1 MTLHETSLPPAGL
14 RFSAHTDSG
23 YTIATLSGELDVA
36 CSPVLRE
43 QLLGVL
49 RPRASRLVIDLSK
62 VTFCDASGL
71 AVLVGTSRRAR
82 LLGGV
87 VRLAAPAP
95 VVLAG
100 LRISGLL
107 RQFPVFR
114 TVLAAMAQPET
125 ADRGMAGRGHAYS
138 GRDVAGAE
146 PAAPAA
152 RPVMDFTIARDLRT
166 AVATLLAHADA
177 WRDADPSRRFTT
189 SLRALAHAQARND
202 PTALAKAARSL
213 LATLTRYPL
222 TYSPAVAA
230 TAGDLRRLLGPRPV
244 RSS

>member
-1 MTLHETSLPPAGL
+1 
-14 RFSAHTDSG
+14 
-23 YTIATLSGELDVA
+23 
-36 CSPVLRE
+36 
-43 QLLGVL
+43 
-49 RPRASRLVIDLSK
+49 VIDLST

-95 VVLAG
+95 AVVAT

-114 TVLAAMAQPET
+114 TVLAAVAQPGT
-125 ADRGMAGRGHAYS
+125 ADRITAGRAHTYPG
-138 GRDVAGAE
+138 GDVAGAE

-152 RPVMDFTIARDLRT
+152 RPVMDLTIARDLRA
-166 AVATLLAHADA
+166 AVSALLAHADA
-177 WRDADPSRRFTT
+177 WRDADPNRRFTT
-189 SLRALAHAQARND
+189 PLRALAHAQARND
-202 PTALAKAARSL
+202 QTALAKAARSL

-230 TAGDLRRLLGPRPV
+230 TATDLRRLLGPRPA
-244 RSS
+244 RTL